1 MTSIR
6 RKLVFNTR
14 PCTQQAAKSKLFS
27 IRPRRPE
34 RHGLLAGMG
43 QTPGTVAGIAAALPG
58 GRAAKI
64 SQSSTCSEMLRA
76 SSTSIPRYRTVL
88 SSFVCPSRS

>member
-6 RKLVFNTR
+6 RKLVLDTR

-27 IRPRRPE
+27 IRE
-34 RHGLLAGMG
+34 AAGAARAIG
-43 QTPGTVAGIAAALPG
+43 RNGATPGTVAGIAAAPPG